1 MIHLVFV
8 SLNSIYIIM
17 LADLEKCIE
26 AFNLEDLKQIIEKLK
41 ETETTPQLD
50 RILAMI
56 NNKLRPPVPIITPTV
71 SELTL
76 LLNKLE
82 TKLYE

>member
-1 MIHLVFV
+1 
-8 SLNSIYIIM
+8 M
-17 LADLEKCIE
+17 LTELEECIE
-26 AFNLEDLKQIIEKLK
+26 AFNLEDLKQVIEKIK

-56 NNKLRPPVPIITPTV
+56 NNKLRPPLPIITPIV
-71 SELTL
+71 SDLTL

>member
-1 MIHLVFV
+1 M
-8 SLNSIYIIM
+8 LNE
-17 LADLEKCIE
+17 LEKCIE
-26 AFNLEDLKQIIEKLK
+26 AFNLEDLKQVIEKIK

-56 NNKLRPPVPIITPTV
+56 NSKLRPPVPIITPTV
-71 SELTL
+71 SDLTL